1 MSNLLLIASAALC
14 NTLALVLL
22 KMAGKGFQHKVD
34 IWSFVQQYWYFIFG
48 GAGLY
53 GLSFILTIKIL
64 SDNLFLAAVPTFV
77 GINFFF
83 TVLVSLFFFKEPILL
98 SSLVGVGFIFLGVWL
113 ISTGSL

>member
-1 MSNLLLIASAALC
+1 MSNLLLIATAALC

-22 KMAGKGFQHKVD
+22 KLAGKEMLPDVSVLTFLQKSWMLV
-34 IWSFVQQYWYFIFG
+34 FG

-83 TVLVSLFFFKEPILL
+83 TVLVSLFFFKEPLLL
-98 SSLVGVGFIFLGVWL
+98 SSLAGVAFIFLGVWL
-113 ISTGSL
+113 ITTGSL